1 MPVYLDSDRSSSNGS
16 AEGFTWPRRRPPS
29 QRFEPSSPHVTIGL
43 VNNMPHAA
51 FTATE
56 RQFISLLDSAS
67 GDIPVRLSF
76 YSLPGIP
83 RPDPGPDNAG
93 SAYSSVET
101 LWNTSLD
108 GLIVTGKEPITPS
121 LKDEPC
127 WKSFTQVL
135 DWARENTYS
144 TVWSCLAAHAA
155 VLCLDGIERRKS
167 EEKHFGV
174 FECSHVSD
182 NHLTEGLPS
191 RLSVPHSRWNG
202 VSEDELTSRGYSI
215 LTRTEGSG
223 VDSFVKE
230 ENSLF
235 VFFQGHPEYDS
246 DTLLREY
253 RRDAGRYLRH
263 EVNSY
268 PLLPRGYFDRGTESV
283 LTALQEKAMSCRS
296 EELLASIGTALES
309 ARIENTWRRTAALI
323 YRNWLRYM
331 SARKVEGQ
339 FADDV
344 NVA

>member
-1 MPVYLDSDRSSSNGS
+1 MPVYLDSDPSGSNGR
-16 AEGFTWPRRRPPS
+16 AAGFTWPRRRPPS
-29 QRFEPSSPHVTIGL
+29 QRFEPSSPYITIGL

-56 RQFISLLDSAS
+56 RQFISLLESAC
-67 GDIPVRLSF
+67 GDIPVHLSF

-83 RPDPGPDNAG
+83 RPDPGADNAG
-93 SAYSSVET
+93 SVYSSVET
-101 LWNTSLD
+101 LWDTTLD

-127 WKSFTQVL
+127 WRSFTQVL
-135 DWARENTYS
+135 DWARDNTYS

-155 VLCLDGIERRKS
+155 VLYLDGVERRKS
-167 EEKHFGV
+167 EKKHFGV
-174 FECSHVSD
+174 FECSRVSD
-182 NHLTEGLPS
+182 HLLTDELPS
-191 RLSVPHSRWNG
+191 RLRVPHSRWNG

-253 RRDAGRYLRH
+253 RRDIGRYLRH
-263 EVNSY
+263 EANNY
-268 PLLPRGYFDRGTESV
+268 PLLPRGYFDRSTESV
-283 LTALQEKAMSCRS
+283 LTALQEQAMSCRS
-296 EELLASIGTALES
+296 EELLTSVGTALES
-309 ARIENTWRRTAALI
+309 ARVENTWCGTAAHL
-323 YRNWLRYM
+323 YRNWLIYM
-331 SARKVEGQ
+331 SARKIERQ
-339 FADDV
+339 LADDAI
-344 NVA
+344 VA

>member
-1 MPVYLDSDRSSSNGS
+1 M
-16 AEGFTWPRRRPPS
+16 
-29 QRFEPSSPHVTIGL
+29 TIGL

-56 RQFISLLDSAS
+56 RQFISLLESAS
-67 GDIPVRLSF
+67 GDIPVHLSF

-83 RPDPGPDNAG
+83 RPDPGADNAG
-93 SAYSSVET
+93 SVYSSVEA
-101 LWNTSLD
+101 LWDTSLD

-127 WKSFTQVL
+127 WRSFTQLL
-135 DWARENTYS
+135 DWARDNTYS

-155 VLCLDGIERRKS
+155 VLYLDGVERRKS
-167 EEKHFGV
+167 EEKNFGV
-174 FECSHVSD
+174 FDCSRVSD
-182 NHLTEGLPS
+182 HLLTDELPS
-191 RLSVPHSRWNG
+191 RLRVPHSRWNG
-202 VSEDELTSRGYSI
+202 ISEDELTSRGYSI

-253 RRDAGRYLRH
+253 RRDIGRYLRH

-268 PLLPRGYFDRGTESV
+268 PLLPRGYFDGGTESV
-283 LTALQEKAMSCRS
+283 LTALQEQAMSSRS
-296 EELLASIGTALES
+296 EELLTRVGTVLES
-309 ARIENTWRRTAALI
+309 ARVENTWCRTAAHL
-323 YRNWLRYM
+323 YRNWLTYM
-331 SARKVEGQ
+331 SARKIERQ
-339 FADDV
+339 LADDAI
-344 NVA
+344 VA